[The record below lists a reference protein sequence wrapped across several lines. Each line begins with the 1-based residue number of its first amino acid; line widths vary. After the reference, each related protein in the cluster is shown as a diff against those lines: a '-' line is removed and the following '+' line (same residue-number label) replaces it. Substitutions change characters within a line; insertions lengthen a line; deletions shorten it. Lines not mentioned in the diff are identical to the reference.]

1 MIQNIFAHQLI
12 VRGRFLTSKFHWL
25 HLQRVL
31 NVIRYYTLTDL
42 APVHFA
48 ATALYPEMKFRY
60 FETEWNDRPDWIT
73 NAKAEV
79 QRLWQSEYKP
89 EPLTTQEAQLR
100 VTQYVQGASTMLEP
114 SGEPSDFRDLPHWK
128 RRKRARLA
136 ADDNDELDRYLMRD
150 TEDELPPG
158 PLSYWQEHSND
169 IQSNN
174 VAKMALEVF
183 SIPAMSADPERLFSR

>member
-1 MIQNIFAHQLI
+1 M
-12 VRGRFLTSKFHWL
+12 
-25 HLQRVL
+25 QRVL

-42 APVHFA
+42 APVYFA
-48 ATALYPEMKFRY
+48 ATALHPEMKFRY
-60 FETEWNDRPDWIT
+60 FETKWNDCPDWIT

-89 EPLTTQEAQLR
+89 EPLTAQEAQLR

-114 SGEPSDFRDLPHWK
+114 SGEPSDFCDLPHWN
-128 RRKRARLA
+128 RSKRARLA

-150 TEDELPPG
+150 TENELPAG

-169 IQSNN
+169 IRSNN

-183 SIPAMSADPERLFSR
+183 SIPAMSSVPNGPGRS